1 MEKRKGKIEALDD
14 ATWARVIEAREEWRR
29 VILTPG
35 PSDRDATQ
43 KVITEMY
50 KRIGKAAPDFYFM
63 PSPLSSFVCLPW
75 LSELYKDKINL
86 RQNLRQNLWQNLEQ
100 NLQQNLGQNLWQN
113 LWQNLQQN
121 LGQNLR
127 QNLWQNLEQNLEPLV
142 KENYFGGSCWS
153 AWEAHYDIC
162 NRIVGV
168 PYEDN
173 DREVLNLWLAQSRA
187 CFWWLPYEKAVVVSD
202 KPHLYWDAAWRL
214 HREDGPAVHFTDG
227 YQLWAWHGVMI
238 TEQVILHP
246 DTITSEMIR
255 AEKNAEVRRVLIERM
270 GPGKYLKEC
279 KAKLIDMDSLTL
291 EGSAPRAL
299 MEDDQ
304 GERWLVGT
312 DGSTARVYTMA
323 VPREAKACREA
334 HQMISGFDETRL
346 IAEA

>member
-86 RQNLRQNLWQNLEQ
+86 R
-100 NLQQNLGQNLWQN
+100 
-113 LWQNLQQN
+113 
-121 LGQNLR
+121 QNLR